1 MILPSYFKVTVFA
14 VAAVLAT
21 ADAVAYDVIYRG
33 LVPSPP
39 ADISEPYRFKAL
51 GAFDQYRAPGYTYS
65 CVYGVTIDGQ
75 LIAWGIDQGGLF
87 GPTTR
92 IPPSLDNVKMVSVTA
107 KYAVALLNDG
117 RVVQFGNGMF
127 EQVELPP
134 ENLTDVVEL
143 ASGDA
148 FTIALKSDGSVVAWG
163 DINSQ
168 DLGGKVVGIAAAGE
182 RALFAMEDGT
192 VRHWGYFGYPP
203 NIPENLSNVVAVA
216 ASTNVCLALRN
227 DGTVVEWGS
236 YGHACSNCG
245 MPDGLNDVLK
255 VVSQQD
261 AAYAIKNDGTVVA
274 WGAISEEAE
283 IIVNSL
289 QDVSDITVC
298 GEIAFAIHKD
308 GSLTRWYFR
317 GPYSP
322 GDALYSVYH
331 IPVKRLKGIAEIA
344 SGYEHVVALKTDGTV
359 VAWGANHWG
368 QVEVPEGLSNVVSIW
383 AGGSQSAA
391 MKSNGELF
399 FWGYNEDGQSTP
411 PEGLGKI
418 EALAAGFGHY
428 LAIKEDGSLVA
439 WGANDKGQIDIPE
452 GLSNIVSVAA
462 GGWISAALDANG
474 YVYIWGDTFG
484 GQKNGPF
491 HVPDVV
497 SITASFGR
505 VIGLK
510 NDGTVTMIG
519 ETGDESPYWDYP
531 PEDLVNVESL
541 KAGEGLK
548 IALLKD
554 GSVRTWGS
562 AGWGSDQLPAGY
574 PTVKKIEAGFEAAF
588 YFVDEGAPPNIFY
601 PSAYTYDFG
610 GGWKY
615 NSRGFFYDG
624 FYPFLFDWS
633 DQTWHYIVGETE
645 YSYYYY
651 NFAENSWY
659 WASYLY
665 YPNTYKL

>member
-33 LVPSPP
+33 LVPTPP
-39 ADISEPYRFKAL
+39 EEICEPYRFKAL
-51 GAFDQYRAPGYTYS
+51 GAGEQTRAVGLSYAR
-65 CVYGVTIDGQ
+65 VYGVTTDGQ
-75 LIAWGIDQGGLF
+75 LVAWGRNSGLF
-87 GPTTR
+87 GPTTA
-92 IPPSLDNVKMVSVTA
+92 IPASLDNVKSVSVA
-107 KYAVALLNDG
+107 GNYAVALLNDG

-134 ENLTDVVEL
+134 ENLTNVVEL

-203 NIPENLSNVVAVA
+203 NIPENLSNVVAVST
-216 ASTNVCLALRN
+216 STNISLALKS
-227 DGTVVEWGS
+227 DGTVVDWGA
-236 YGHACSNCG
+236 YGCSNCG
-245 MPDGLNDVLK
+245 APEGLNGVMK
-255 VVSQQD
+255 VIAQKNV
-261 AAYAIKNDGTVVA
+261 AYAIKNDGSVVV
-274 WGAISEEAE
+274 WGSVAEETKTLVHA
-283 IIVNSL
+283 L
-289 QDVSDITVC
+289 RDVVDIAAC
-298 GEIAFAIHKD
+298 GEIAFAIHPD
-308 GSLTRWYFR
+308 GRLSRWS
-317 GPYSP
+317 YSESAS
-322 GDALYSVYH
+322 ALYSVHH
-331 IPVKRLKGIAEIA
+331 IPVRRLKGIAEIA
-344 SGYEHVVALKTDGTV
+344 SGYRHVVALKTDGTV
-359 VAWGANHWG
+359 VAWGANDWG
-368 QVEVPEGLSNVVSIW
+368 QASVPEGLTDVVAVW
-383 AGGSQSAA
+383 AGSAHSAA
-391 MKSNGELF
+391 MKSSGEIV
-399 FWGYNEDGQSTP
+399 FWGSNDYGQSTP
-411 PEGLGKI
+411 PVGLGNIK
-418 EALAAGFGHY
+418 AMVAGFSHY
-428 LAIKEDGSLVA
+428 LAIKEDGSVVA
-439 WGANDKGQIDIPE
+439 WGANDKGQTDIPD
-452 GLSNIVSVAA
+452 GLENIVKVAA
-462 GGWISAALDANG
+462 GFKFSAALDANG
-474 YVYIWGDTFG
+474 KVHAWGNNEN
-484 GQKNGPF
+484 GQTDVPSDLSNVVAITAGYEHLTALKDDGTVILIGDYDRFEPF
-491 HVPDVV
+491 PEELSGVV
-497 SITASFGR
+497 SIES
-505 VIGLK
+505 
-510 NDGTVTMIG
+510 G
-519 ETGDESPYWDYP
+519 ELFTLAHLS
-531 PEDLVNVESL
+531 
-541 KAGEGLK
+541 
-548 IALLKD
+548 D
-554 GSVRTWGS
+554 GSVLTWGS
-562 AGWGSDQLPAGY
+562 SNWGQGQLPSGY
-574 PTVKKIEAGFEAAF
+574 PTVKKIKAGFEAAF